1 MINFIR
7 SSKYSVLFSG
17 VCALILAMGIARYSF
32 TPMIP
37 YMQNQ
42 IGMTE
47 SLAGWLAGWNYI
59 GYLAGLFMVWLL
71 RDLKAQD
78 FFYRYGIIIAVFST
92 AIMGMH
98 EHSLVWYLSRFFS
111 GISTALVFML
121 GTGLIAKW
129 LERNDHKE
137 DLGLHFSGLG
147 LGIIF
152 GAIIVDFAAQNI
164 MNGLSWQGQ
173 WFALAAFGALFAIP
187 AFFLL
192 PLPDQNQIEDSK
204 KWDNRKQEEPSKKWL
219 WMITIAY
226 ICAGFSNT
234 INVTFTSLITEY
246 IPLRNE
252 GTLMWIFVGI
262 AAAPAPFIWEKVAH
276 RIGYLNSIRAAFII
290 NIISNLLMTFLT
302 TFQSI
307 ALSALLFG
315 FSFMGIV
322 SLTLRVI
329 AYKYRFRATQ
339 IMAQLTLG
347 YSLAQIISP
356 IITGIV
362 AEATGSF
369 NLPLYIVSAMMI
381 VGLVC
386 LSVIKREG
394 RLLPSLRNKAVT
406 FKS

>member
-1 MINFIR
+1 LINIIR
-7 SSKYSVLFSG
+7 NSKYSVLLSG

-42 IGMTE
+42 IGMSE

-78 FFYRYGIIIAVFST
+78 FFYRYGIVIAVLST
-92 AIMGMH
+92 AIMGFH
-98 EHSLVWYLSRFFS
+98 EHSLIWYLSRFFA
-111 GISTALVFML
+111 GISTALVFMM
-121 GTGLIAKW
+121 GTGLIAQW
-129 LERNDHKE
+129 LERNGHKD
-137 DLGLHFSGLG
+137 DLGIHFSGLG
-147 LGIIF
+147 LGIII
-152 GAIIVDFAAQNI
+152 GAIVVEFAAKNLLG
-164 MNGLSWQGQ
+164 GLAWQGQ
-173 WFALAAFGALFAIP
+173 WFALAGFGAIFAIP

-192 PLPDQNQIEDSK
+192 PLPDQSHIEESK
-204 KWDNRKQEEPSKKWL
+204 KQDNRKAEEPSKKWL
-219 WMITIAY
+219 LMITAAY

-234 INVTFTSLITEY
+234 INVTFTSLITEH

-262 AAAPAPFIWEKVAH
+262 AAAPAPYIWEKIAH
-276 RIGYLNSIRAAFII
+276 RIGFLNAIRCAFII
-290 NIISNLLMTFLT
+290 NIISNLLMTFIT
-302 TFQSI
+302 TFESI
-307 ALSALLFG
+307 AFSALLFG

-322 SLTLRVI
+322 SLTLRII

-347 YSLAQIISP
+347 YSLAQILSP

-362 AEATGSF
+362 AEHTGSF
-369 NLPLYIVSAMMI
+369 NLPLYIVSCMM
-381 VGLVC
+381 VFGLVC

-394 RLLPSLRNKAVT
+394 RLLPSLRK
-406 FKS
+406 